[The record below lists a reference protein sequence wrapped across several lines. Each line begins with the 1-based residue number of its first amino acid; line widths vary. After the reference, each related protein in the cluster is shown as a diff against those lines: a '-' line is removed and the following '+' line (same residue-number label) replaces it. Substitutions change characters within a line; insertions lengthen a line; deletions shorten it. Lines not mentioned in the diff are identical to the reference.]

1 MPCARPVTADAP
13 LTQPSRPGSDAD
25 GMVVLD
31 REIRA
36 ATLSALREAVLGC
49 ASAAGL
55 SRDRSLEVMLAAH
68 ELAANV
74 IRHGSGRG
82 RLLLR
87 VTARALSCQV
97 SDARATARA
106 ALDASSEADGTA
118 APAAGW
124 PVEHGHGL
132 WLVRKTA
139 DRVQVAAGPAGSVVS
154 IAFNLPTAAAR
165 LEYADRD
172 EAGVVAGV

>member
-1 MPCARPVTADAP
+1 MPGALPVTTDAP
-13 LTQPSRPGSDAD
+13 LMQPSRPGSDAD
-25 GMVVLD
+25 GKVVLD

-36 ATLSALREAVLGC
+36 ATLSALRDAVLGC
-49 ASAAGL
+49 AAAAGL
-55 SRDRSLEVMLAAH
+55 SRDRSIDVMLAAH

-97 SDARATARA
+97 SDARPTARPG
-106 ALDASSEADGTA
+106 LDAQREADRTA
-118 APAAGW
+118 AAAW

-154 IAFNLPTAAAR
+154 IAFNLPAAA
-165 LEYADRD
+165 LPTA
-172 EAGVVAGV
+172 

>member
-1 MPCARPVTADAP
+1 M
-13 LTQPSRPGSDAD
+13 QPSRAGSDA
-25 GMVVLD
+25 GGTLVLD

-55 SRDRSLEVMLAAH
+55 SRDRSIDVMLAAH

-82 RLLLR
+82 RLILR

-97 SDARATARA
+97 SDERATAGQGPDDWGQASGPA
-106 ALDASSEADGTA
+106 AVPAS
-118 APAAGW
+118 AGW

-139 DRVQVAAGPAGSVVS
+139 DQVQVTAGPGGSVVS
-154 IAFNLPTAAAR
+154 IAFNLPTAGLHAT
-165 LEYADRD
+165 
-172 EAGVVAGV
+172 

>member
-1 MPCARPVTADAP
+1 MPGALPVTTDAP
-13 LTQPSRPGSDAD
+13 RMQPSRPGSDAD
-25 GMVVLD
+25 GKVVLD

-49 ASAAGL
+49 AAAAGL
-55 SRDRSLEVMLAAH
+55 SRDRSIEVMLAAH

-97 SDARATARA
+97 SDARATARPGLGA
-106 ALDASSEADGTA
+106 QHEADGTA
-118 APAAGW
+118 APAAAW

-154 IAFNLPTAAAR
+154 IAFNLPAAVLPTA
-165 LEYADRD
+165 
-172 EAGVVAGV
+172 

>member
-1 MPCARPVTADAP
+1 MPGALPVTTDAP
-13 LTQPSRPGSDAD
+13 LTPPSRPGSDAD
-25 GMVVLD
+25 GKVVLD

-36 ATLSALREAVLGC
+36 ATLSPLREAVLGC
-49 ASAAGL
+49 AAAAGL
-55 SRDRSLEVMLAAH
+55 SRDRSLDVMLAVH

-97 SDARATARA
+97 SDARATARPD
-106 ALDASSEADGTA
+106 LDAQREADRA
-118 APAAGW
+118 AAAAW

-132 WLVRKTA
+132 WLVRRTA
-139 DRVQVAAGPAGSVVS
+139 DQVQVTAGPAGSVVS
-154 IAFNLPTAAAR
+154 MTFNLPGA
-165 LEYADRD
+165 
-172 EAGVVAGV
+172 

>member
-1 MPCARPVTADAP
+1 
-13 LTQPSRPGSDAD
+13 
-25 GMVVLD
+25 VLD
-31 REIRA
+31 REFRA

-55 SRDRSLEVMLAAH
+55 SRERSIEVMIAAH

-74 IRHGSGRG
+74 VRHGSGRG
-82 RLLLR
+82 RLRMR

-97 SDARATARA
+97 SDARAA
-106 ALDASSEADGTA
+106 ASAGRDEQHQAGGPAA
-118 APAAGW
+118 AVPAPAAW

-139 DRVQVAAGPAGSVVS
+139 DQVQVTAGPAGSVVS
-154 IAFNLPTAAAR
+154 MIFNLPAPALPTA
-165 LEYADRD
+165 
-172 EAGVVAGV
+172 

>member
-1 MPCARPVTADAP
+1 M
-13 LTQPSRPGSDAD
+13 QPSTPGSDAD
-25 GMVVLD
+25 GTPVLD
-31 REIRA
+31 REFRA
-36 ATLSALREAVLGC
+36 ATLSALREAVLGF

-55 SRDRSLEVMLAAH
+55 SRDRSIEVMLAAH

-82 RLLLR
+82 RLRMR

-97 SDARATARA
+97 SDAQAAPSTDRDEQRQPGGLATAPTRPA
-106 ALDASSEADGTA
+106 PS
-118 APAAGW
+118 PAAW

-139 DRVQVAAGPAGSVVS
+139 DQVQVTAGPAGSVVS
-154 IAFNLPTAAAR
+154 MIFNLPAAAFPT
-165 LEYADRD
+165 A
-172 EAGVVAGV
+172 

>member
-1 MPCARPVTADAP
+1 MI
-13 LTQPSRPGSDAD
+13 
-25 GMVVLD
+25 D
-31 REIRA
+31 REFWS
-36 ATLSALREAVLGC
+36 ATLSALREEVLTA

-55 SRDRSLEVMLAAH
+55 SRDRSIDVMLAAH

-82 RLLLR
+82 RLCLR

-97 SDARATARA
+97 SDARTTANPD
-106 ALDASSEADGTA
+106 LDGRRQAERPAI
-118 APAAGW
+118 APAQAAW

-139 DRVQVAAGPAGSVVS
+139 DQVQVTAGPAGSSVS
-154 IAFNLPTAAAR
+154 MTFNLPAATLPRA
-165 LEYADRD
+165 
-172 EAGVVAGV
+172 

>member
-1 MPCARPVTADAP
+1 LAGGSPVPGALPVTTDAP
-13 LTQPSRPGSDAD
+13 LTPPSRPGSDAD
-25 GMVVLD
+25 GKVVLD
-31 REIRA
+31 QEIRA
-36 ATLSALREAVLGC
+36 ATLSPLREAVLGC

-55 SRDRSLEVMLAAH
+55 SRDRSLDVMLAAH

-97 SDARATARA
+97 SDARATARPGP
-106 ALDASSEADGTA
+106 DAQREADGTPAA
-118 APAAGW
+118 APAGAW

-139 DRVQVAAGPAGSVVS
+139 DRVQVAAGPAGSIVS
-154 IAFNLPTAAAR
+154 IAFNLPTAALPTA
-165 LEYADRD
+165 
-172 EAGVVAGV
+172 

>member
-1 MPCARPVTADAP
+1 
-13 LTQPSRPGSDAD
+13 PGSGTD
-25 GMVVLD
+25 GTSVLD
-31 REIRA
+31 REFRA
-36 ATLSALREAVLGC
+36 ATLSALRDAVLRC

-55 SRDRSLEVMLAAH
+55 SRDRSIDVMLAAH

-82 RLLLR
+82 RLRMR

-97 SDARATARA
+97 SDARAAGAGGYGQRETA
-106 ALDASSEADGTA
+106 GTA
-118 APAAGW
+118 AAEPALAAW

-139 DRVQVAAGPAGSVVS
+139 DQVQVTAGPAGSVVS
-154 IAFNLPTAAAR
+154 MIFNLPTAALPTA
-165 LEYADRD
+165 
-172 EAGVVAGV
+172 

>member
-1 MPCARPVTADAP
+1 VTTDAP
-13 LTQPSRPGSDAD
+13 LMQPSRPGSDAD
-25 GMVVLD
+25 GKVVLD

-55 SRDRSLEVMLAAH
+55 SRDRSIDVMLAAH

-82 RLLLR
+82 RLLLQ

-97 SDARATARA
+97 SDARASARPG
-106 ALDASSEADGTA
+106 LDAQREVDRTA
-118 APAAGW
+118 TW

-139 DRVQVAAGPAGSVVS
+139 DRVQVAAGPAGTVVS
-154 IAFNLPTAAAR
+154 IAFNLPAAA
-165 LEYADRD
+165 LPTA
-172 EAGVVAGV
+172 

>member
-1 MPCARPVTADAP
+1 M
-13 LTQPSRPGSDAD
+13 QPSKPGSEAD
-25 GMVVLD
+25 GTPVLD
-31 REIRA
+31 REFRA
-36 ATLSALREAVLGC
+36 ATLSPLREAVLAC

-55 SRDRSLEVMLAAH
+55 SRDRSIEVMLAAH

-82 RLLLR
+82 RLLMR

-97 SDARATARA
+97 SDARA
-106 ALDASSEADGTA
+106 ASAGT
-118 APAAGW
+118 PAAW

-139 DRVQVAAGPAGSVVS
+139 DQVQVTAGPAGSVVFM
-154 IAFNLPTAAAR
+154 IFKLPTAVPTA
-165 LEYADRD
+165 
-172 EAGVVAGV
+172 

>member
-1 MPCARPVTADAP
+1 MPGALPVTTDAP
-13 LTQPSRPGSDAD
+13 LMQPSRPGSDAD
-25 GMVVLD
+25 GKVVLD

-49 ASAAGL
+49 AAAAGL
-55 SRDRSLEVMLAAH
+55 SRDRSIDVMLAAH

-97 SDARATARA
+97 SDARATARPD
-106 ALDASSEADGTA
+106 LDAQREAGGAAVA
-118 APAAGW
+118 APAGAW

-154 IAFNLPTAAAR
+154 VAFNLPPAA
-165 LEYADRD
+165 LPST
-172 EAGVVAGV
+172 